1 MKKQVF
7 LAVVG
12 LTFVGMTA
20 TMVNAALTFGR
31 EKLKGTSKTQGDFN
45 LSNRYTVE
53 INGVLVRGMHTVE
66 GLDASTDTTTSKD
79 GEAGVDRTRPGN
91 HKPGKIVLTKDW
103 SNPSD
108 WFQWR
113 KNVIDGKKDR
123 RTVSIIFRDDAG
135 VEVGRMIYS
144 NCWPTKHV
152 MPSASAKQS
161 GHATEQIELT
171 YETLTQ
177 SST

>member
-1 MKKQVF
+1 MKKQVL

-20 TMVNAALTFGR
+20 TMVNAAALTFGR
-31 EKLKGTSKTQGDFN
+31 EKLKGTSKTSGDFN
-45 LSNRYTVE
+45 LSNRFRVE
-53 INGVLVRGMHTVE
+53 INGVSVPGVHTVE
-66 GLDASTDTTTSKD
+66 GLDASTDTITSKD
-79 GEAGVDRTRPGN
+79 GEDGAIRTHPGN

-103 SNPSD
+103 SNTSD

-113 KNVIDGKKDR
+113 KNVIDGRKDR
-123 RTVSIIFRDDAG
+123 RTVTIIIQDDAG
-135 VEVGRMIYS
+135 VEVGRMNYS

-152 MPSASAKQS
+152 MPSFNAKNS

-171 YETLTQ
+171 YET
-177 SST
+177 STVIS